1 MKKNIT
7 INLFGTLY
15 AIDEDACQLLETYLN
30 NMKNYFSRRDGG
42 DEIADDIE
50 HRVAELFSELREKG
64 VEAVT
69 IEHVRDIISR
79 IGNPEQMD
87 NETDDSPAD
96 ASAPE
101 SEGTSANADAAADN
115 ATVRKNKKG
124 FFSRKLYRDPDD
136 KMIAGVM
143 SGLCHYFGAN
153 DPLPWRILLVI
164 LAIFS
169 FMTVSVVYL
178 ALWAIVPE
186 AVTPE
191 ERLQLHGQ
199 PVNPTT
205 LNEEIM
211 RAADKAQQFVNSPR
225 VQNSARSF
233 FGTLGQ
239 ILLFCIKLLLLL
251 ILIPLAIGGIIFT
264 IFLIIGTFV
273 GWNVLVSS
281 GAVNEFFQNALL
293 ANPAIELYF
302 WLACIAGWIAICLLL
317 FGLLRSL
324 LVKSPERRLSVA
336 SRVTLIVA
344 FVLSFATSITFLVIA
359 GGQIEHFRQEKVQ
372 SENLDIASFLSA
384 RSSGELD
391 NWGLELLELR
401 NVSDD
406 GDVFHWEESI
416 FTGED
421 VPVLELERD
430 MRRYAMIAKGQKQVD
445 LPAGDYHIEA
455 IYKLEGKGA
464 SLFFDSAD
472 GSALVYSMTSRG
484 YDGKGNMASLSP
496 DELEKVYAFRNES
509 RPLSRSSEVRERLE
523 EWDFQRTPSFHHAGG
538 TLTFGFTTLPEATGN
553 VAGRSG
559 VSDLEFYSL
568 EIVSDGPGA
577 DAGMVVDTVVV
588 NEPAKPAASAA
599 KAGGNGAKAAGNGA
613 KSGVKNA
620 KSAVKTTKA
629 TTKTTGVTTK
639 TTKSETPS
647 SAFADKATQS
657 GEKAATSADKAATFG
672 DKAAS
677 SAAPAK
683 SE

>member
-1 MKKNIT
+1 MPKKRLPLFDSVKSDVISLFQNLEKLHTMKKNIT

-101 SEGTSANADAAADN
+101 SEGTSANADAAADS

-169 FMTVSVVYL
+169 LMTVSVIYL

-186 AVTPE
+186 AVTAE

-205 LNEEIM
+205 LNEELM
-211 RAADKAQQFVNSPR
+211 RAADKAQQFVKSPS

-233 FGTLGQ
+233 LGTLGQ
-239 ILLFCIKLLLLL
+239 ILLFCIKLLLFL
-251 ILIPLAIGGIIFT
+251 ILIPFGLAGVVFT

-273 GWNVLVSS
+273 GWNVLVDS
-281 GAVNEFFQNALL
+281 GAVDEVFRQAVQV
-293 ANPAIELYF
+293 NPAIELYL
-302 WLACIAGWIAICLLL
+302 WLGCIAGWIAICLSL
-317 FGLLRSL
+317 FGLLRSM
-324 LVKSPERRLSVA
+324 LVKSPERRLSVT
-336 SRVTLIVA
+336 SRVTLIIA
-344 FVLSFATSITFLVIA
+344 FVFSLATSITFLSLA
-359 GGQIEHFRQEKVQ
+359 GGQLSRFCVEKSQ
-372 SENLDIASFLSA
+372 TENPDITSFLSA
-384 RSSGELD
+384 RSMGELS
-391 NWGLELLELR
+391 NWGLTLDVLR
-401 NVSDD
+401 NVSQDED
-406 GDVFHWEESI
+406 LFHFEESI
-416 FTGED
+416 LTGED
-421 VPVLELERD
+421 VTVLEFERN
-430 MRRYAMIAKGQKQVD
+430 RRSQPMLVKGTKQVE

-455 IYKLEGKGA
+455 IYDLEGSGA
-464 SLFFDSAD
+464 SLFFDKAD
-472 GSALVYSMTSRG
+472 GTSVFYPMISRG
-484 YDGKGNMASLSP
+484 YTEGSMARL
-496 DELEKVYAFRNES
+496 DAEELKKIYVFRKVV
-509 RPLSRSSEVRERLE
+509 RPLTLTPELYSRLS
-523 EWDFQRTPSFHHAGG
+523 EWDFQRTPSFHHEGG
-538 TLTFGFTTLPEATGN
+538 TLTFGFTTLPEETGN
-553 VAGRSG
+553 DGGRAG
-559 VSDLEFYSL
+559 VSDLKIYSL
-568 EIVSDGPGA
+568 EIVSDAPGA
-577 DAGMVVDTVVV
+577 DAGQAADTVATQGSASKSTQAKKPTSVKKSV
-588 NEPAKPAASAA
+588 KKSVKMTEKNPAEQSKPQSGAA
-599 KAGGNGAKAAGNGA
+599 KEKQAAA
-613 KSGVKNA
+613 
-620 KSAVKTTKA
+620 
-629 TTKTTGVTTK
+629 
-639 TTKSETPS
+639 
-647 SAFADKATQS
+647 
-657 GEKAATSADKAATFG
+657 
-672 DKAAS
+672 
-677 SAAPAK
+677 
-683 SE
+683 

>member
-1 MKKNIT
+1 MPKKRLPLLDSVKSDVISLFQNLEKLHTMKKNIT

-225 VQNSARSF
+225 VPS
-233 FGTLGQ
+233 
-239 ILLFCIKLLLLL
+239 
-251 ILIPLAIGGIIFT
+251 IPLNTDIGSTPVEPLKPSII
-264 IFLIIGTFV
+264 
-273 GWNVLVSS
+273 
-281 GAVNEFFQNALL
+281 
-293 ANPAIELYF
+293 
-302 WLACIAGWIAICLLL
+302 
-317 FGLLRSL
+317 
-324 LVKSPERRLSVA
+324 
-336 SRVTLIVA
+336 
-344 FVLSFATSITFLVIA
+344 
-359 GGQIEHFRQEKVQ
+359 
-372 SENLDIASFLSA
+372 
-384 RSSGELD
+384 
-391 NWGLELLELR
+391 
-401 NVSDD
+401 
-406 GDVFHWEESI
+406 
-416 FTGED
+416 
-421 VPVLELERD
+421 
-430 MRRYAMIAKGQKQVD
+430 
-445 LPAGDYHIEA
+445 
-455 IYKLEGKGA
+455 
-464 SLFFDSAD
+464 
-472 GSALVYSMTSRG
+472 
-484 YDGKGNMASLSP
+484 
-496 DELEKVYAFRNES
+496 
-509 RPLSRSSEVRERLE
+509 
-523 EWDFQRTPSFHHAGG
+523 
-538 TLTFGFTTLPEATGN
+538 
-553 VAGRSG
+553 
-559 VSDLEFYSL
+559 
-568 EIVSDGPGA
+568 
-577 DAGMVVDTVVV
+577 
-588 NEPAKPAASAA
+588 
-599 KAGGNGAKAAGNGA
+599 
-613 KSGVKNA
+613 
-620 KSAVKTTKA
+620 
-629 TTKTTGVTTK
+629 
-639 TTKSETPS
+639 
-647 SAFADKATQS
+647 
-657 GEKAATSADKAATFG
+657 
-672 DKAAS
+672 
-677 SAAPAK
+677 
-683 SE
+683 

>member
-1 MKKNIT
+1 MPKKRLPLLDSVKSDVISLFQNLEKLHTMKKNIT

-336 SRVTLIVA
+336 SRVTLIIA
-344 FVLSFATSITFLVIA
+344 FVLSFATSITWSLPV
-359 GGQIEHFRQEKVQ
+359 
-372 SENLDIASFLSA
+372 A
-384 RSSGELD
+384 R
-391 NWGLELLELR
+391 
-401 NVSDD
+401 
-406 GDVFHWEESI
+406 
-416 FTGED
+416 
-421 VPVLELERD
+421 
-430 MRRYAMIAKGQKQVD
+430 
-445 LPAGDYHIEA
+445 
-455 IYKLEGKGA
+455 
-464 SLFFDSAD
+464 
-472 GSALVYSMTSRG
+472 
-484 YDGKGNMASLSP
+484 
-496 DELEKVYAFRNES
+496 
-509 RPLSRSSEVRERLE
+509 
-523 EWDFQRTPSFHHAGG
+523 
-538 TLTFGFTTLPEATGN
+538 
-553 VAGRSG
+553 
-559 VSDLEFYSL
+559 
-568 EIVSDGPGA
+568 
-577 DAGMVVDTVVV
+577 
-588 NEPAKPAASAA
+588 
-599 KAGGNGAKAAGNGA
+599 
-613 KSGVKNA
+613 
-620 KSAVKTTKA
+620 
-629 TTKTTGVTTK
+629 
-639 TTKSETPS
+639 
-647 SAFADKATQS
+647 
-657 GEKAATSADKAATFG
+657 
-672 DKAAS
+672 
-677 SAAPAK
+677 
-683 SE
+683 

>member
-1 MKKNIT
+1 MPKKRLPLFDSVKSDVISHFQNLEKLHTMKKNIT

-169 FMTVSVVYL
+169 LMTVSVIYL

-186 AVTPE
+186 AVTAE

-205 LNEEIM
+205 LNEELM
-211 RAADKAQQFVNSPR
+211 RAADKAQQFVKSPS

-233 FGTLGQ
+233 LGTLGQ
-239 ILLFCIKLLLLL
+239 ILLFCIKLLLFL
-251 ILIPLAIGGIIFT
+251 ILIPLGLAGIVFT
-264 IFLIIGTFV
+264 IILIIGTFV
-273 GWNVLVSS
+273 GWNLLVDS
-281 GAVNEFFQNALL
+281 GAVNEVFRQAMQ
-293 ANPAIELYF
+293 ANPAIEFYL
-302 WLACIAGWIAICLLL
+302 WLGCIAGWIAICLSL
-317 FGLLRSL
+317 FGLLRSM
-324 LVKSPERRLSVA
+324 LVKSPERRLSVT
-336 SRVTLIVA
+336 SRVTLIIA
-344 FVLSFATSITFLVIA
+344 FVFSLATSITFLSLA
-359 GGQIEHFRQEKVQ
+359 GGQLSRFRVEKSQ
-372 SENLDIASFLSA
+372 TENLDITSFLSA
-384 RSSGELD
+384 RSMGELS
-391 NWGLELLELR
+391 NWGLTLDVLR
-401 NVSDD
+401 NVSQDED
-406 GDVFHWEESI
+406 LFHFEESI
-416 FTGED
+416 LTGED
-421 VPVLELERD
+421 VTVLELERN
-430 MRRYAMIAKGQKQVD
+430 RRSQPMLVKGTKQVE

-455 IYKLEGKGA
+455 IYDLEGSGA
-464 SLFFDSAD
+464 SLFFDRAD
-472 GSALVYSMTSRG
+472 GTSVFYPMISRG
-484 YDGKGNMASLSP
+484 YTEGSMARLNAE
-496 DELEKVYAFRNES
+496 ELKKIYVFRKVV
-509 RPLSRSSEVRERLE
+509 RPLTLTPELYSRLS
-523 EWDFQRTPSFHHAGG
+523 EWDFQRTPSFHHEGG
-538 TLTFGFTTLPEATGN
+538 TLTFGFTTLPEETGN
-553 VAGRSG
+553 DGGRAG
-559 VSDLEFYSL
+559 VSDLKIYSL
-568 EIVSDGPGA
+568 EIVSDAPGA
-577 DAGMVVDTVVV
+577 DAGPAADTVATQGSASKSTQAKKPTSVKKSLKKSV
-588 NEPAKPAASAA
+588 KKTEKNPAEQSKPQSGAA
-599 KAGGNGAKAAGNGA
+599 KEKQTAA
-613 KSGVKNA
+613 
-620 KSAVKTTKA
+620 
-629 TTKTTGVTTK
+629 
-639 TTKSETPS
+639 
-647 SAFADKATQS
+647 
-657 GEKAATSADKAATFG
+657 
-672 DKAAS
+672 
-677 SAAPAK
+677 
-683 SE
+683 

>member
-96 ASAPE
+96 ANAPE

-169 FMTVSVVYL
+169 LMTVSVIYL

-186 AVTPE
+186 AVTAE

-205 LNEEIM
+205 LNEELM
-211 RAADKAQQFVNSPR
+211 RAADKAQQFVKSPS

-233 FGTLGQ
+233 LGTLGQ
-239 ILLFCIKLLLLL
+239 ILLFCIKLLLFL
-251 ILIPLAIGGIIFT
+251 ILIPLGIAGIVFT
-264 IFLIIGTFV
+264 IILIIGTFV
-273 GWNVLVSS
+273 GWNLLVDS
-281 GAVNEFFQNALL
+281 GVVGEVFRQAMQ
-293 ANPAIELYF
+293 ANPAIEFYL
-302 WLACIAGWIAICLLL
+302 WLGCIAGWIAICLSL
-317 FGLLRSL
+317 FGLLRSM
-324 LVKSPERRLSVA
+324 LVKSPERRLSVT
-336 SRVTLIVA
+336 SRVTLIIA
-344 FVLSFATSITFLVIA
+344 FVFSLATSITFLSLA
-359 GGQIEHFRQEKVQ
+359 GGQLSCFRVEKSQ
-372 SENLDIASFLSA
+372 TENLDITSFLSA
-384 RSSGELD
+384 RSMGELS
-391 NWGLELLELR
+391 NWGLTLDVLR
-401 NVSDD
+401 NVSQDED
-406 GDVFHWEESI
+406 LFHFEESI
-416 FTGED
+416 LTGED
-421 VPVLELERD
+421 VTVLEFERN
-430 MRRYAMIAKGQKQVD
+430 RRSQPMLVKGTKQVE

-455 IYKLEGKGA
+455 IYDLEGSGA
-464 SLFFDSAD
+464 SLFFDKAD
-472 GSALVYSMTSRG
+472 GTSVFYPMTTRG
-484 YDGKGNMASLSP
+484 YTEGSMARL
-496 DELEKVYAFRNES
+496 DAEELKKIYVFRKVV
-509 RPLSRSSEVRERLE
+509 RPLTLTPELYSRLS
-523 EWDFQRTPSFHHAGG
+523 EWDFQRTPSFHHEGG
-538 TLTFGFTTLPEATGN
+538 TLTFGFTTLPEETGN
-553 VAGRSG
+553 DGGRAG
-559 VSDLEFYSL
+559 VSDLKIYSL
-568 EIVSDGPGA
+568 EIVSDAPGA
-577 DAGMVVDTVVV
+577 DAGQAADTVATQGSASKSTQAKKPTSVKKSV
-588 NEPAKPAASAA
+588 KKSVKMTEKNPAEQSKPQSGAA
-599 KAGGNGAKAAGNGA
+599 KEKQTAA
-613 KSGVKNA
+613 
-620 KSAVKTTKA
+620 
-629 TTKTTGVTTK
+629 
-639 TTKSETPS
+639 
-647 SAFADKATQS
+647 
-657 GEKAATSADKAATFG
+657 
-672 DKAAS
+672 
-677 SAAPAK
+677 
-683 SE
+683 